1 MEPFRATRQDAAS
14 LEIPPVQAPG
24 APGAEGSGRRFCIG
38 ALRLLAVF
46 LVLLG
51 GLLAGMERLQ
61 ASSGGDEVELRG
73 VVVSRPASAD
83 GIGDW
88 IIRGKLAEDQAEQ
101 EYTVTAD
108 QATEFKDGAPQVDD
122 KVKVKGISQSDGS
135 ILAEKMELLHDS
147 GDGNEIKGVVESRPP
162 GADGIGE
169 WVIRVQANLTR
180 TVIADSQTQFREKDG
195 APQIPEV
202 GDWVEVKGA
211 PLPDGAFLARRI
223 RRDDF
228 EEGRLVV
235 RLKDSIDVNQFAQR
249 YRLTLLRTVL
259 PSAKI
264 HLFAT
269 ENITDDVEGLT
280 QRLSNDPDVVWAEL
294 NYRGGIPEGDPYD
307 FWEWGGTEAT
317 GYVNQRA
324 FSQVRLPAQPMSYTG
339 AGMVVAVLDT
349 GVSQD
354 HPAFIGRLLPG
365 WDMVDDDA
373 VPNDE
378 PGGAGWGHGT
388 HVAGIIAHMAPEA
401 QILPVR
407 VLDPQGRGD
416 TFVVAY
422 AIEWAVNQG
431 ADVINMSLGTAF
443 PSQVLSE
450 TVTWATEQG
459 VVIVAAAGNL
469 NSTDP
474 QYPARY
480 PQVISVTGVDEE
492 NRKAPF
498 ANYGEGW
505 IDIAAPSVGITSTI
519 VGPQGN
525 GYASWSGTSMA
536 TAFVSGAAALGR
548 QKFPGIQAAALE
560 QQLGSTAQ
568 NIDKVNPDYKQKLGQ
583 GLLDVSALLDVAAQ
597 PPPSFSQKIYLPLV
611 VQ

>member
-1 MEPFRATRQDAAS
+1 MEPFQAENATGIAPESTWSAS
-14 LEIPPVQAPG
+14 CSA
-24 APGAEGSGRRFCIG
+24 SGTDRRLRRTVG
-38 ALRLLAVF
+38 VARLLAVF
-46 LVLLG
+46 LL
-51 GLLAGMERLQ
+51 LLAGMLASLGRLQ
-61 ASSGGDEVELRG
+61 ASSGDPEVELQG
-73 VVVSRPASAD
+73 LVVSRPAGQD
-83 GIGDW
+83 GLGEW
-88 IIRGKLAEDQAEQ
+88 VIRGKLAEDQAEQ
-101 EYTVTAD
+101 EYTVIAD
-108 QATEFKDGAPQVDD
+108 EATEFKDTIPQVNDR
-122 KVKVKGISQSDGS
+122 VKVKGLSQDDGS
-135 ILAEKMELLHDS
+135 IQAEKMELLHDN
-147 GDGNEIKGVVESRPP
+147 GDKNEIKGVVESRPP
-162 GADGIGE
+162 GADGIGT
-169 WVIRVQANLTR
+169 WIIRIHSNVTR
-180 TVIADSQTQFREKDG
+180 TVIADSQTEFKKKDG
-195 APQIPEV
+195 APQIPQV

-211 PLPDGAFLARRI
+211 PLPDGTFLARRI

-235 RLKDSIDVNQFAQR
+235 RLQPGVISDTFALR
-249 YRLTLLRTVL
+249 YRLTPLRTVL
-259 PSAKI
+259 PSGDI

-269 ENITDDVEGLT
+269 EHITDDVEGLT
-280 QRLSNDPDVVWAEL
+280 QRLANDPDVVWAEL

-307 FWEWGGTEAT
+307 FWEWGGTEAS
-317 GYVNQRA
+317 GYVNQKA
-324 FSQVRLPAQPMSYTG
+324 FSQVRLPAQPTTYTG

-349 GVSQD
+349 GISQD
-354 HPAFIGRLLPG
+354 HPAFAGRLLPG
-365 WDMVDDDA
+365 WDMVDDDPI
-373 VPNDE
+373 PNDE

-388 HVAGIIAHMAPEA
+388 HVAGIVAHVAPEA

-443 PSQVLSE
+443 HSQVLSE
-450 TVTWATEQG
+450 TVSWATDQG

-469 NSTDP
+469 NSTQP
-474 QYPARY
+474 QYPAHY
-480 PQVISVTGVDEE
+480 PQVVSVTGVDEE

-548 QKFPGIQAAALE
+548 QKFPNMSVGGLE
-560 QQLGSTAQ
+560 QRLEVTAQ
-568 NIDKVNPDYKQKLGQ
+568 NIDNVNPDYKQKLGK
-583 GLLDVSALLDVAAQ
+583 GLLDVSALLGVSSQ
-597 PPPSFSQKIYLPLV
+597 PPPSYTEQIYLPLV
-611 VQ
+611 MQ

>member
-1 MEPFRATRQDAAS
+1 MKPFHAANTTGITPEHTLPTS
-14 LEIPPVQAPG
+14 RSVSRKDRWL
-24 APGAEGSGRRFCIG
+24 RRRLG
-38 ALRLLAVF
+38 VARLLAITLLL
-46 LVLLG
+46 LVG
-51 GLLAGMERLQ
+51 MLAGMERLQ
-61 ASSGGDEVELRG
+61 ADSGDNEVELRG
-73 VVVSRPASAD
+73 LVVSRPAGVD
-83 GIGDW
+83 GLGEW
-88 IIRGKLAEDQAEQ
+88 VIRGKLAEDQAEQ
-101 EYTVTAD
+101 EYTVIAD
-108 QATEFKDGAPQVDD
+108 EATKFKDTIPQVNDR
-122 KVKVKGISQSDGS
+122 VKVKGLSQDDGS
-135 ILAEKMELLHDS
+135 IQAEKMEMLHDN

-162 GADGIGE
+162 GADGIGT
-169 WVIRVQANLTR
+169 WVIRIQSNVTR
-180 TVIADSQTQFREKDG
+180 TVIADSQTQFKEHDG

-211 PLPDGAFLARRI
+211 PLPDGTFLARRI

-235 RLKDSIDVNQFAQR
+235 RLESGVISNTFALR
-249 YRLTLLRTVL
+249 YRLTPLRTVL
-259 PSAKI
+259 PSGDI

-269 ENITDDVEGLT
+269 ENITDDVEGLA
-280 QRLSNDPDVVWAEL
+280 QRLANDPDVVWAEL

-307 FWEWGGTEAT
+307 FWEWGGTEAS
-317 GYVNQRA
+317 GYVNQKA
-324 FSQVRLPAQPMSYTG
+324 FSQVRLPAQPMTYTG

-354 HPAFIGRLLPG
+354 HPAFAGRLLPG
-365 WDMVDDDA
+365 WDMVDDDPI
-373 VPNDE
+373 PNDE

-388 HVAGIIAHMAPEA
+388 HVAGIIAHVAPEA

-443 PSQVLSE
+443 HSQVLSE
-450 TVTWATEQG
+450 TVAWATDQG

-469 NSTDP
+469 NSTQP
-474 QYPARY
+474 QYPAHY
-480 PQVISVTGVDEE
+480 PQVVSVTGVDEE

-505 IDIAAPSVGITSTI
+505 IDVAAPSVGITSTI

-548 QKFPGIQAAALE
+548 QKFPNMSVGALE
-560 QQLGSTAQ
+560 QRLEATAQ
-568 NIDKVNPDYKQKLGQ
+568 DIDSVNPDYKQKLGK
-583 GLLDVSALLDVAAQ
+583 GLLDVSALLEVPAQ
-597 PPPSFSQKIYLPLV
+597 PPPAYTEQVYLPLV
-611 VQ
+611 MQ